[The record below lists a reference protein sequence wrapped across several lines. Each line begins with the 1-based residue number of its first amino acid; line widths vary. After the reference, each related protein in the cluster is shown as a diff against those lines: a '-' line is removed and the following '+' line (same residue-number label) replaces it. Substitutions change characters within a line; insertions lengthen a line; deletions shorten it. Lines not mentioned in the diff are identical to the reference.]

1 MGEQLSPPWKLS
13 PGLREFCPF
22 PKHLRAVPLSVC
34 LTLSKVYSLSG
45 VGKKADKRQP
55 ECPYG
60 EGHLPL
66 TLTFPIS

>member
-13 PGLREFCPF
+13 PGPREFCPF
-22 PKHLRAVPLSVC
+22 PKHLRAVPPSVC

-45 VGKKADKRQP
+45 VGKKGDKRQP
-55 ECPYG
+55 RCPSG

-66 TLTFPIS
+66 TVTFPIS